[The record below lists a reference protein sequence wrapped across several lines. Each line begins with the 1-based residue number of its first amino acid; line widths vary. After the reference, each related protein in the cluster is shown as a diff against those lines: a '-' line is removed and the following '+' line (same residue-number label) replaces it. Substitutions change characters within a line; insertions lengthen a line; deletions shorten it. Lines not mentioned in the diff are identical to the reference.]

1 MGETSETPA
10 REGRGPGR
18 ERRIAPDATASKRA
32 ICDDQRNAA
41 GRGPANGLSYP
52 GRVPVVLSVVL
63 GAVLVLVGAA
73 LGAVAVTGARG
84 TLRRNRFAGV
94 RTAATLSSEQTF
106 AAANRVAAP
115 LVGAAA
121 VVAIAGG
128 AATLARPDVLLGVI
142 LLVVTVLGV
151 LVLAGIGGALG
162 DRAARL
168 VEDEPAPCAGACAG
182 CDLIEGC
189 RPAGIAGS

>member
-1 MGETSETPA
+1 M
-10 REGRGPGR
+10 
-18 ERRIAPDATASKRA
+18 
-32 ICDDQRNAA
+32 
-41 GRGPANGLSYP
+41 
-52 GRVPVVLSVVL
+52 PVVLSVVL
-63 GAVLVLVGAA
+63 GAVLLLVGVA

-94 RTAATLSSEQTF
+94 RTATTLSSEQAF

-121 VVAIAGG
+121 IVAVAGG
-128 AATLARPDVLLGVI
+128 AVSLARPDVLLGVI

-162 DRAARL
+162 DRAAHL
-168 VEDEPAPCAGACAG
+168 VEDEPTPCAGTCAG

-189 RPAGIAGS
+189 RPAGVANPAS

>member
-1 MGETSETPA
+1 
-10 REGRGPGR
+10 
-18 ERRIAPDATASKRA
+18 
-32 ICDDQRNAA
+32 
-41 GRGPANGLSYP
+41 
-52 GRVPVVLSVVL
+52 VPVVLSVVL

>member
-1 MGETSETPA
+1 
-10 REGRGPGR
+10 
-18 ERRIAPDATASKRA
+18 
-32 ICDDQRNAA
+32 
-41 GRGPANGLSYP
+41 
-52 GRVPVVLSVVL
+52 VPVVLSVIL
-63 GAVLVLVGAA
+63 GALLLLVGVA

-94 RTAATLSSEQTF
+94 RTVATLSSEQAF
-106 AAANRVAAP
+106 VAANRVAAP
-115 LVGAAA
+115 LAGAAA
-121 VVAIAGG
+121 VVAVAGG
-128 AATLARPDVLLGVI
+128 GATLARPGVLLGVI

-168 VEDEPAPCAGACAG
+168 VEDDEPAPCAGTCAG

-189 RPAGIAGS
+189 RPAGVTP